1 MRTDETTCRS
11 SRGFSVVE
19 VLIATA
25 IFFIIAMGLLPL
37 FTQSMANN
45 VAGRES
51 TEVTNYA
58 RSRTEELLQL
68 PFNAEEMTVPAG
80 SNVLEVVD
88 YWSVVEEEWTP
99 GPPPSE
105 SDAVWVRTA
114 RIRQFNFGDLADGSL
129 DNPLSGSTPIEQVH
143 LKEIEIEV
151 RGTRNSGPL
160 GGSKKINLRML
171 RAI

>member
-1 MRTDETTCRS
+1 MRTDETWPA
-11 SRGFSVVE
+11 SRGFSLVE

-51 TEVTNYA
+51 TEVNNYVK
-58 RSRTEELLQL
+58 SRTEEMLQL
-68 PFNAEEMTVPAG
+68 PFNAESMTIPAG

-88 YWSVVEEEWTP
+88 YWSHAEQAWKP
-99 GPPPSE
+99 GSPPAGT
-105 SDAVWVRTA
+105 DAIWVRTA

-129 DNPLSGSTPIEQVH
+129 DNPLPGSTAIEQVH

-151 RGTRNSGPL
+151 RGTRNSGPF
-160 GGSKKINLRML
+160 GGAKRMNVRML

>member
-1 MRTDETTCRS
+1 MRTADTNRS

-51 TEVTNYA
+51 TEVSNIA
-58 RSRTEELLQL
+58 KSRTEELLQL
-68 PFNAEEMTVPAG
+68 PYNAEDMTIPAG
-80 SNVLEVVD
+80 SNVLEVTD
-88 YWSVVEEEWTP
+88 YWSEATHVWTP
-99 GPPPSE
+99 GAPPTDA
-105 SDAVWVRTA
+105 DAVWVRTA
-114 RIRQFNFGDLADGSL
+114 RIRQFNFDDLLDGSL
-129 DNPLSGSTPIEQVH
+129 DNPLPGSTDPQFVH

-151 RGTRNSGPL
+151 RGTRNSGPF
-160 GGSKKINLRML
+160 GGAKRMSVRML